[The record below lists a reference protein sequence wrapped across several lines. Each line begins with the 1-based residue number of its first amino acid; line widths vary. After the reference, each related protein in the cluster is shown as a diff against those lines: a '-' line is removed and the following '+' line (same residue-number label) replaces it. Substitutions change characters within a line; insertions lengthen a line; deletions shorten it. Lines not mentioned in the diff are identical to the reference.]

1 MIDRHYSVEND
12 HIYDRHYSVENDHIY
27 TNNVPQYK

>member
-27 TNNVPQYK
+27 TNNVTQYK